1 MHGAILALYRRSLV
15 RHSDEAS
22 GVSNHHAV
30 KRLIGNKQVGAA
42 TDDDQGQ
49 AFGIGILH
57 GFDEPTRVVGS
68 MKWAMGPPT
77 PMVVMSAKLVMTSYL
92 SGAGAISS
100 NHRLKR
106 QNARV

>member
-1 MHGAILALYRRSLV
+1 MHGAILALYRCSLV

-49 AFGIGILH
+49 AFGIGFLH
-57 GFDEPTRVVGS
+57 GFDESHARGRLDE
-68 MKWAMGPPT
+68 MGDGPPT
-77 PMVVMSAKLVMTSYL
+77 PMVVMSAKLGQWLTILVAQVRYR
-92 SGAGAISS
+92 AIIG
-100 NHRLKR
+100 
-106 QNARV
+106 